1 LSLIK
6 SEVTVKVHLTKGA
19 FMSFIA
25 KLKLVASK
33 RERNLSPI
41 MLRRQKL
48 ATKIEEQLQLARA
61 QKNGTLFAPKRLKTV
76 TNEAGERVV
85 VETTKRVKEWFW
97 KTSTNKI
104 NLSVRYGSKTLFLN
118 AKGAN
123 AIELGTQDE
132 LIETLALLQQVV
144 IGGELDEAI
153 NNASDK
159 LRAGFVK

>member
-1 LSLIK
+1 
-6 SEVTVKVHLTKGA
+6 
-19 FMSFIA
+19 MSFIA
-25 KLKLVASK
+25 KLKLVVSK

-41 MLRRQKL
+41 MMRRQKL
-48 ATKIEEQLQLARA
+48 ATKIEEQLELARC
-61 QKNGTLFAPKRLKTV
+61 QKNGTLYTPKRLKTV

-97 KTSTNKI
+97 TTPNNKI
-104 NLSVRYGSKTLFLN
+104 NLSVRYGSKTLEL
-118 AKGAN
+118 AKGKN

-153 NNASDK
+153 NNASEK
-159 LRAGFVK
+159 LKAGFVK

>member
-1 LSLIK
+1 
-6 SEVTVKVHLTKGA
+6 
-19 FMSFIA
+19 MSFIA

-48 ATKIEEQLQLARA
+48 ATKIEEQLELARC
-61 QKNGTLFAPKRLKTV
+61 QKNGTLYAPKRIKNV
-76 TNEAGERVV
+76 INEAGERVA
-85 VETTKRVKEWFW
+85 VETVKRVKEWFW
-97 KTSTNKI
+97 TTPNNKI
-104 NLSVRYGSKTLFLN
+104 NLSVRYGSKTLEL
-118 AKGAN
+118 AKGKN
-123 AIELGTQDE
+123 AIEVSTQDE

-159 LRAGFVK
+159 LRAGFAK

>member
-1 LSLIK
+1 
-6 SEVTVKVHLTKGA
+6 
-19 FMSFIA
+19 MSFIA
-25 KLKLVASK
+25 KLKLVTSK

-41 MLRRQKL
+41 MMRRQKL
-48 ATKIEEQLQLARA
+48 ATKIEEQLELARC
-61 QKNGTLFAPKRLKTV
+61 QKNGTLYAPKRLKTV

-97 KTSTNKI
+97 TTPNNKI
-104 NLSVRYGSKTLFLN
+104 NLSVRYGSKTLSLN
-118 AKGAN
+118 GKGAN

-153 NNASDK
+153 NNASEK
-159 LRAGFVK
+159 LKAGFVK